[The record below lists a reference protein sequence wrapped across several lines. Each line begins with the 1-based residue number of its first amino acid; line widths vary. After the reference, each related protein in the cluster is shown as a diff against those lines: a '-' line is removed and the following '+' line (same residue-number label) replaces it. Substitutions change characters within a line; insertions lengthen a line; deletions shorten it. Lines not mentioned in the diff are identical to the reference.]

1 MRYVMSELVDGSVN
15 LDIMLLV
22 LYVYLYGETTF
33 LFARDSEDSNVK
45 APPKSRMTWC
55 KTQHDA
61 CSGSPFE
68 SFAPETLLTNDQRQ
82 KDGLLDGVDLP
93 IGEVPIAETRTAEGI
108 SSCIDNSIVIDHVQ
122 PQRAC
127 ACTGAYRDGVSV
139 ARTADAR
146 DAHAA

>member
-1 MRYVMSELVDGSVN
+1 MDGSVN

-45 APPKSRMTWC
+45 VPLKSRMTWC

-61 CSGSPFE
+61 WSCSPFE

-82 KDGLLDGVDLP
+82 KDDSVIHLTNEDVKPARIPAHQVVSLRPERHIAPVGGDG
-93 IGEVPIAETRTAEGI
+93 GI
-108 SSCIDNSIVIDHVQ
+108 K
-122 PQRAC
+122 
-127 ACTGAYRDGVSV
+127 
-139 ARTADAR
+139 
-146 DAHAA
+146 

>member
-82 KDGLLDGVDLP
+82 KDDSLIHLTNEDVIPAIRIPAHQVVSLRPERHMASVSRD
-93 IGEVPIAETRTAEGI
+93 RGI
-108 SSCIDNSIVIDHVQ
+108 E
-122 PQRAC
+122 
-127 ACTGAYRDGVSV
+127 
-139 ARTADAR
+139 
-146 DAHAA
+146 